1 MFVYPE
7 INPIAFSFGPIK
19 IAWYGL
25 MYLLGFVA
33 AYWLATKRTK
43 QDWSPLAID
52 QIEDLIFYSA
62 VGVILGGRLG
72 YMLFYDTG
80 SLFSD
85 PINWLLRMPQIWQ
98 GGMSFHGGFIGVVL
112 AVKVFSSKY
121 DLDFISM
128 IDFVAPLVPIGIGL
142 GRLGNFINN
151 ELWGKQTDSPFG
163 FLVDEV
169 IRHPT
174 QLYEATLEGLILFL
188 ILWNYS
194 RVKRKRG
201 LIAAAF
207 LIYYSIF
214 RIFIEF
220 FRVPDSHIGYLYGDW
235 LTLGQLLSLPMLILG
250 LWIIITHNSKKIK
263 SDNR

>member
-33 AYWLATKRTK
+33 AYWLANKRTK
-43 QDWSPLAID
+43 QDWSPVAID

-85 PINWLLRMPQIWQ
+85 PISWLLRMPQIWQ
-98 GGMSFHGGFIGVVL
+98 GGMSFHGGFIGVIL

-128 IDFVAPLVPIGIGL
+128 IDFVAPLVPIGLGL

-151 ELWGKQTDSPFG
+151 ELWGKQTDFFLG
-163 FLVDEV
+163 FFVDEV
-169 IRHPT
+169 VRHPT
-174 QLYEATLEGLILFL
+174 QLYEATLEGLLLFM
-188 ILWNYS
+188 ILWSYS
-194 RVKRKRG
+194 RVKRERG

-207 LIYYSIF
+207 LLYYSIF

-220 FRVPDSHIGYLYGDW
+220 FRVPDFHIGYLYSDW

-250 LWIIITHNSKKIK
+250 LWIIITYKFKE
-263 SDNR
+263 D

>member
-33 AYWLATKRTK
+33 AYWLANKRTK
-43 QDWSPLAID
+43 QDWSPVAID

-85 PINWLLRMPQIWQ
+85 PISWLLRMPQIWQ
-98 GGMSFHGGFIGVVL
+98 GGMSFHGGFIGVIL

-128 IDFVAPLVPIGIGL
+128 IDFVAPLVPIGLGL

-151 ELWGKQTDSPFG
+151 ELWGKQTDFFLG
-163 FLVDEV
+163 FFVDEV
-169 IRHPT
+169 VRHPT
-174 QLYEATLEGLILFL
+174 QLYEATLEGLILFM
-188 ILWNYS
+188 ILWSYS
-194 RVKRKRG
+194 RVKRERG

-207 LIYYSIF
+207 LLYYSIF

-220 FRVPDSHIGYLYGDW
+220 FRVPDFHIGYLYSDW

-250 LWIIITHNSKKIK
+250 LWIIITYKFKE
-263 SDNR
+263 D

>member
-43 QDWSPLAID
+43 QDWSPVAID

-85 PINWLLRMPQIWQ
+85 PISWLLRMPQIWQ
-98 GGMSFHGGFIGVVL
+98 GGMSFHGGFIGVIL

-128 IDFVAPLVPIGIGL
+128 IDFVAPLVPIGLGL

-151 ELWGKQTDSPFG
+151 ELWGKQTDFFLG
-163 FLVDEV
+163 FFVDEV
-169 IRHPT
+169 VRHPT
-174 QLYEATLEGLILFL
+174 QLYEATLEGLILFM
-188 ILWNYS
+188 ILWSYS
-194 RVKRKRG
+194 RVKRERG

-207 LIYYSIF
+207 LLYYSIF

-220 FRVPDSHIGYLYGDW
+220 FRVPDFHIGYLYSDW

-250 LWIIITHNSKKIK
+250 LWIIITYKFKE
-263 SDNR
+263 D

>member
-43 QDWSPLAID
+43 QDWSPVAID

-85 PINWLLRMPQIWQ
+85 PISWLLRIPQIWQ
-98 GGMSFHGGFIGVVL
+98 GGMSFHGGFIGVIL

-128 IDFVAPLVPIGIGL
+128 IDFVAPLVPIGLGL

-151 ELWGKQTDSPFG
+151 ELWGKQTDFFLG
-163 FLVDEV
+163 FFVDEV
-169 IRHPT
+169 VRHPT
-174 QLYEATLEGLILFL
+174 QLYEATLEGLILFM
-188 ILWNYS
+188 ILWSYS
-194 RVKRKRG
+194 RVKRERG

-207 LIYYSIF
+207 LLYYSIF

-220 FRVPDSHIGYLYGDW
+220 FRVPDFHIGYLYSDW

-250 LWIIITHNSKKIK
+250 LWIIITYKFKE
-263 SDNR
+263 D